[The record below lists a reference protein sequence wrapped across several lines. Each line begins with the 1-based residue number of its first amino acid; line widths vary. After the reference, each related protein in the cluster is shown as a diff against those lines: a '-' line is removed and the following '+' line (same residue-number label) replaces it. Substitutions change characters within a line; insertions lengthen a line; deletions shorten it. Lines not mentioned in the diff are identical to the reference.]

1 MSQAHNERLRA
12 AIHRYFREL
21 QPAEADLIA
30 DELIARGSMGALLT
44 AADIPDPGHSDD
56 QYAALLNFIRRNGI
70 SAFFNRVRQGVH
82 TPPRRQ
88 RVPTHVDGAWPERD
102 PETVAPS
109 VEPVLLKPEDPRRPP
124 GETLKRPG
132 ASAPDDSAPG
142 VKRVR
147 MSIPDLP
154 PLESPPKPQPA
165 RETHEPKRTPRPSS
179 DANEQ
184 TGEKVMGLGF
194 GKKPAPH
201 PEGVSHTAVAKPNL
215 SSPARVPTPTPE
227 PPAATATPSAPAP
240 DGPWDG
246 VERRSGKERRQRSRR
261 GSVEVTF
268 KNKRYGRDRRSGQDR
283 RKKK

>member
-12 AIHRYFREL
+12 AIHRYFREF

-30 DELIARGSMGALLT
+30 DELIARGSMGALLA

-70 SAFFNRVRQGVH
+70 ASFFARVRQGLH
-82 TPPRRQ
+82 TPPRRK
-88 RVPTHVDGAWPERD
+88 RLPTPTAGVWPERD
-102 PETVAPS
+102 QVTVDPTT
-109 VEPVLLKPEDPRRPP
+109 EPVLLKPEDPRRPA
-124 GETLKRPG
+124 GDVLKLPT
-132 ASAPDDSAPG
+132 ASAPDNDAPA

-154 PLESPPKPQPA
+154 PLESPPRAVSA
-165 RETHEPKRTPRPSS
+165 RRNESKRAPRSPS
-179 DANEQ
+179 DTIEQ
-184 TGEKVMGLGF
+184 TGEKVFGLGF
-194 GKKPAPH
+194 TKSPAPH
-201 PEGVSHTAVAKPNL
+201 PEGVSRMAVPKTGLEA
-215 SSPARVPTPTPE
+215 PARVPAPVPE
-227 PPAATATPSAPAP
+227 APAPVTAPPPPAA

-261 GSVEVTF
+261 ESVEVTF